1 MTYSTSDI
9 SSSVRKA
16 TFLAFILFFAF
27 VPIALNADNHTGTV
41 VLPPPGLDV
50 ETTGGFDM
58 SGTAFPGSTVVLT
71 TESGARC
78 QVRADASG
86 RFENCTFNK
95 SPVDGE
101 IIIGVIQ
108 DTQGNTSQPVQVG
121 TVQVAPNTE
130 RSFLRE
136 GLFGCAAGEYALPT
150 GTLTAI
156 GGIYVPVND
165 AAVTLNTGYL
175 VYKECVLDG
184 VIVAMREAATAALVK
199 SSLNYITRGGE
210 NGEPLYPTN
219 LKNYYAKF
227 GIETTF
233 ENLKDYSI
241 GQVCAPYRQQVRVTL
256 AREHLREVQ
265 NRTSN
270 FSCNIGLSNADHQA
284 LLRGKWQGWD
294 SLMQLG
300 LNPQNH
306 RLGAYTEA
314 KKTLDSEVVKTIAER
329 GELLSFGNGLISPEQ
344 IDQVPTDGNDT
355 RLVRTI
361 LTPGYLISRTL
372 EQVAGSGFRQLE
384 TASEVDQIINA
395 LFSGIGN
402 QILTSVRGLT
412 GLTESNRGNPPY
424 LDQLSSE
431 ASARVRQGATNAAL
445 TALNSTLAT
454 ETSYNTIKKNIDT
467 FLDKA
472 ISDITSTETRCWE
485 LIEEAV
491 KEIAFQCVQT
501 STETTIDPQ
510 TGLQIEREVCV
521 LRQPIPYT
529 VATST
534 QFSTA
539 ALDSE
544 IQPLSEIIKEDVQSS
559 NNAVVLIE
567 RLINDVRN
575 TASQT
580 IQRIALE
587 KLDALIGNRAIHTAF
602 DVKSAQEQQPNVEST
617 VGAIVEETIEEWGTG
632 GGWCNVS
639 NGGVVQGW
647 LNAWRTDGV

>member
-1 MTYSTSDI
+1 MVYKTRNIRY
-9 SSSVRKA
+9 
-16 TFLAFILFFAF
+16 FLILFFVLCIF
-27 VPIALNADNHTGTV
+27 ALPLSVSGQGVV
-41 VLPPPGLDV
+41 VLPPPGLDEEV
-50 ETTGGFDM
+50 TDGIDM
-58 SGTAFPGSTVVLT
+58 SGEAFPGSLVVLVGQD
-71 TESGARC
+71 SQAFC
-78 QVRADASG
+78 QVRTDETG
-86 RFENCTFNK
+86 RFENCTFDK
-95 SPVDGE
+95 SPTDGE
-101 IIIGVIQ
+101 IIIGIVQ
-108 DTQGNTSQPVQVG
+108 SNGNESEPVQVG
-121 TVQVAPNTE
+121 TAQVAPNTE

-227 GIETTF
+227 GSETAF
-233 ENLKDYSI
+233 ELLKDYSI
-241 GQVCAPYRQQVRVTL
+241 GQVCAPYQQQVRVTL
-256 AREHLREVQ
+256 AREHLREIQ
-265 NRTSN
+265 SPTSN
-270 FSCNIGLSNADHQA
+270 FSCNIGLSNNDHQA
-284 LLRGKWQGWD
+284 LLKGQWQGLD
-294 SLMQLG
+294 SFIRIG
-300 LNPQNH
+300 TNSQNYD
-306 RLGAYTEA
+306 LGAYLSSKA
-314 KKTLDSEVVKTIAER
+314 VLDKQIAKTIAER
-329 GELLSFGNGLISPEQ
+329 SELLSYGNGLISPEQ
-344 IDQVPTDGNDT
+344 IDQVPTDGDDT

-361 LTPGYLISRTL
+361 LTPGFLISRTL

-384 TASEVDQIINA
+384 SSTEVDQIINA

-412 GLTESNRGNPPY
+412 GLTESTRGNPPY

-445 TALNSTLAT
+445 AALNSTLTT
-454 ETSYNTIKKNIDT
+454 ETSFNTIKKDIDAT
-467 FLDKA
+467 IDKA
-472 ISDITSTETRCWE
+472 IGDIISTEAQCWK

-491 KEIAFQCVQT
+491 DAIAFECVQT
-501 STETTIDPQ
+501 ETRTRIDPETQ
-510 TGLQIEREVCV
+510 QEIEEEVCV
-521 LRQPIPYT
+521 LQQPIPYT

-539 ALDSE
+539 ALDPE
-544 IQPLSEIIKEDVQSS
+544 IRPLSQLIKDDVQNSD
-559 NNAVVLIE
+559 NAIVLLG

-602 DVKSAQEQQPNVEST
+602 DVKSAEEQKPQVEST
-617 VGAIVEETIEEWGTG
+617 VSAIVEETIEEWGTG
-632 GGWCNVS
+632 TGWCNIS
-639 NGGVVQGW
+639 NGDVVRQW
-647 LNAWRTDGV
+647 LEAWRTDRP